1 MRKQA
6 KTTTAATTT
15 TLKAFVRVSKN
26 SEAPSA
32 KAVAAVGS
40 TRLRPLT
47 RSRSSKGEDVVVVAA
62 AAAKPAEEIELVDE
76 LVVKKS
82 RKRKLAATDDED
94 SQATTL
100 PAQKKQTKEAL
111 PPPKSQT
118 ATVAVAATASSTPR
132 RKKATTI
139 SAYFSPSAKR
149 DAPEVSQE
157 ILPVVETIHEVAPA
171 VEVAPVVE
179 VAPPVE
185 LPLPPSRVQLKG
197 RAAELLT
204 RLRSRHKPAVTT
216 SAAETRSIQDD
227 LRARR
232 TPAVAAIEC
241 TSAQPTA
248 AAAVAKFAESGALSQ
263 ETVEARAMHR
273 QFVSIGATGNA
284 PPLPQHL
291 RKLHELFQALDH
303 AVLFGGQR
311 SVIYHRA
318 RAGVEAMAKRTFGWR
333 ELGQILALLPD
344 AYACTAVP
352 AVHNGRRVVSVELT
366 PRTGGGLDLAV
377 EIDARRR
384 QFAQALGARVDA
396 AHRVFLADR
405 GYADADVDA
414 LRGAWHP
421 AFDVESTPH

>member
-1 MRKQA
+1 
-6 KTTTAATTT
+6 
-15 TLKAFVRVSKN
+15 
-26 SEAPSA
+26 
-32 KAVAAVGS
+32 
-40 TRLRPLT
+40 
-47 RSRSSKGEDVVVVAA
+47 
-62 AAAKPAEEIELVDE
+62 
-76 LVVKKS
+76 
-82 RKRKLAATDDED
+82 RKLAATDDED
-94 SQATTL
+94 SMATTL

-111 PPPKSQT
+111 PKSQT
-118 ATVAVAATASSTPR
+118 TTAVAAASSTPR

-139 SAYFSPSAKR
+139 SAYFSPSAKK
-149 DAPEVSQE
+149 DTPEVSQE
-157 ILPVVETIHEVAPA
+157 IPSVIETTPVVETIHEVAPA

-179 VAPPVE
+179 VAPPAVE
-185 LPLPPSRVQLKG
+185 LSLPPSRAQLKG

-204 RLRSRHKPAVTT
+204 RLRSRHKPAAT
-216 SAAETRSIQDD
+216 SAAETRSIQDG

-241 TSAQPTA
+241 TNVQPT

-273 QFVSIGATGNA
+273 QFVSIGTTGNT

-384 QFAQALGARVDA
+384 QFAHALGARVDA
-396 AHRVFLADR
+396 AHRAFLADR